1 MVELEAAVSPEVV
14 YTATYAGL
22 YVGALVG
29 TENGTGDLYLNGSRL
44 IASAPAGFNAQG
56 GWTCYMRSGDTL
68 SYVGPGA
75 ELYAVRQGDGIPDA

>member
-1 MVELEAAVSPEVV
+1 MVSCEAAVSPTAV

-29 TENGTGDLYLNGSRL
+29 TETGTSELYLNGTRL
-44 IASAPAGFNAQG
+44 IASAPSGFNSQG
-56 GWTCYMRSGDTL
+56 GWTAYMRASDTL
-68 SYVGPGA
+68 EYVGPGA